1 MELVGFRR
9 GCGKYPISYHI
20 LLDGVETVDTEHLLI
35 PGGGVRSD
43 WEQLQS
49 EVVAQSCGHWWCLA
63 VLTAGCAGA
72 LQLPLSSEPCLAS
85 ASVPAV
91 RVPPPSRITSS
102 EKYQTSVAKK
112 RVLTYFGHLFIFKLL
127 LSVSVKKLL

>member
-1 MELVGFRR
+1 MQVLPQSVWA
-9 GCGKYPISYHI
+9 
-20 LLDGVETVDTEHLLI
+20 VVV
-35 PGGGVRSD
+35 PGSA
-43 WEQLQS
+43 W
-49 EVVAQSCGHWWCLA
+49 A
-63 VLTAGCAGA
+63 VLTAG
-72 LQLPLSSEPCLAS
+72 PCLAS

-91 RVPPPSRITSS
+91 CVPPLARITSS